1 MTAPYDAVVIGGGI
15 NGLTAA
21 ASLAKAGQRVVL
33 LESDEA
39 IGGQSKSAEFYPG
52 FRADALGQN
61 VGWLPPPVAA
71 ELGLGHVTRVLPDPT
86 VAVPAGEGEWL
97 VLHRDVARTAEA
109 IRRFSAADAL
119 KWPAFTA
126 LLAKLAG
133 FLEHLYVLPAPDI
146 DASALAFSE
155 MLPLLG
161 VARRFRG
168 LGKRDMVELLRTV
181 PMSVQELLDDW
192 FECAPLKAALGA
204 WGTTDIRQG
213 PRSGATA
220 FVLLHHQVG
229 SGTAIRG
236 RGYWQAGPDAL
247 ASALA
252 AVAARHGVTVRAG
265 AEVARI
271 LVKDDRVTG
280 VALESGEEIP
290 AHTVVSSADPARTL
304 LDMVDPVWLD
314 PEFLLAV
321 RNVKFRGNTAR
332 VLYALDGLPA
342 FPGLAHPD
350 ALAGTLSLST
360 SLDEIERSAD
370 DAKYGRIS
378 ERPHVELHIPS
389 VRWSGMAPMGKH
401 VVVAT
406 AQSAPYRLREGHWTA
421 EKRNALG
428 NRATAAIARVAP
440 GFPDLVRHCE
450 VLTPVEIEARYG
462 LTEGATTQGEMTLDQ
477 ILFMRPVAGA
487 SRYATPIAGLYL
499 CGAGTHP
506 GSGIAGGPGWLAA
519 RRVLKDRRERRG
531 ALV

>member
-1 MTAPYDAVVIGGGI
+1 MTAPHDAVIIGGGI
-15 NGLTAA
+15 NGLVAA
-21 ASLAKAGQRVVL
+21 ASLAKAGQRVLL
-33 LESDEA
+33 LEQGSMV
-39 IGGQSKSAEFYPG
+39 GGQSLPSEFTPG
-52 FRADALGQN
+52 FRADPLGQDA
-61 VGWLPPPVAA
+61 GWLPPPVTA
-71 ELGLGHVTRVLPDPT
+71 ELGLGSVARVVPDPS
-86 VAVPAGEGEWL
+86 VSVPAGAGEWL
-97 VLHRDVARTAEA
+97 CTFRDTARTAEA
-109 IRRFSAADAL
+109 IRRYSATDAS
-119 KWPAFTA
+119 KWPAFST
-126 LLAKLAG
+126 LLGKLAG
-133 FLEHLYVLPAPDI
+133 FLENLYVLPAPDI

-155 MLPLLG
+155 VLPLLG
-161 VARRFRG
+161 VARKFRG
-168 LGKRDMVELLRTV
+168 LGRRDMVELLRTV

-192 FECAPLKAALGA
+192 FELDALKAGLGA
-204 WGTTDIRQG
+204 WGTAGIRQG

-229 SGTAIRG
+229 AAGAIRG
-236 RGYWQAGPDAL
+236 RGHWRAGPDAL
-247 ASALA
+247 AKALA
-252 AVAARHGVTVRAG
+252 AVAERHGVTVRTDA
-265 AEVARI
+265 AVARI
-271 LVKDDRVTG
+271 TVEDDRVAG
-280 VALESGEEIP
+280 VVLASGEEIP
-290 AHTVVSSADPARTL
+290 AHTVVSGADPARTL
-304 LDMVDPVWLD
+304 LGMVDPVWLD

-321 RNVKFRGNTAR
+321 RNIKFRGNTAR

-342 FPGLAHPD
+342 FPGLDHPD

-378 ERPHVELHIPS
+378 ELPHVELHIPS

-406 AQSAPYRLREGHWTA
+406 AQSAPYRLREGPWTA
-421 EKRNALG
+421 EKRDALG
-428 NRATAAIARVAP
+428 NRVTAAIARVAP

-450 VLTPVEIEARYG
+450 VLTPVEIAARYG
-462 LTEGATTQGEMTLDQ
+462 LTEGAPTQGEMTLDQ

>member
-1 MTAPYDAVVIGGGI
+1 MTAPYDAIIIGGGI
-15 NGLTAA
+15 NGLVAA

-39 IGGQSKSAEFYPG
+39 IGGQGKSAEFHPG

-86 VAVPAGEGEWL
+86 VAVPAGAGEWL

-109 IRRFSAADAL
+109 IKRFSAADSL

-155 MLPLLG
+155 VLPLLG
-161 VARRFRG
+161 VARKFRG

-192 FECAPLKAALGA
+192 FECDPLKAALGA

-236 RGYWQAGPDAL
+236 RGYWLAGPDAL
-247 ASALA
+247 ATALA
-252 AVAARHGVTVRAG
+252 AVAARHGVTVRTG
-265 AEVARI
+265 AEVSRI
-271 LVKDDRVTG
+271 LVRDDRVTG
-280 VALESGEEIP
+280 VALESGEEI
-290 AHTVVSSADPARTL
+290 AAGTVVSSADPARTL
-304 LDMVDPVWLD
+304 LHMVDPVWLD

-321 RNVKFRGNTAR
+321 RNIKFRGNTAR
-332 VLYALDGLPA
+332 VLYALNGLPE
-342 FPGLAHPD
+342 FPGLTLPAV
-350 ALAGTLSLST
+350 LAGTLSLSS
-360 SLDEIERSAD
+360 SLDQIERAAD
-370 DAKYGRIS
+370 DAKYGRAS
-378 ERPHVELHIPS
+378 ERPHVELHAPS
-389 VRWSGMAPMGKH
+389 LRWPGMAPAGKH

-406 AQSAPYRLREGHWTA
+406 ARSAPYRLREGAWT
-421 EKRNALG
+421 EQKRDAFG
-428 NRATAAIARVAP
+428 NRVTAAIATVAP
-440 GFPDLVRHCE
+440 DFPDLVAHC
-450 VLTPVEIEARYG
+450 VVGTPVELEATFR
-462 LTEGATTQGEMTLDQ
+462 LTEGAVTHGEMTLDQ

-487 SRYATPIAGLYL
+487 SRHAMPIAGLYL

-506 GSGIAGGPGWLAA
+506 GSGVAGGPGWLAA

-531 ALV
+531 APV

>member
-1 MTAPYDAVVIGGGI
+1 
-15 NGLTAA
+15 
-21 ASLAKAGQRVVL
+21 
-33 LESDEA
+33 
-39 IGGQSKSAEFYPG
+39 
-52 FRADALGQN
+52 
-61 VGWLPPPVAA
+61 
-71 ELGLGHVTRVLPDPT
+71 
-86 VAVPAGEGEWL
+86 
-97 VLHRDVARTAEA
+97 
-109 IRRFSAADAL
+109 
-119 KWPAFTA
+119 
-126 LLAKLAG
+126 
-133 FLEHLYVLPAPDI
+133 VLPAPDI

-161 VARRFRG
+161 VARKFRG
-168 LGKRDMVELLRTV
+168 LGRRDMVELLRTV
-181 PMSVQELLDDW
+181 PMSVQELVDDW
-192 FECAPLKAALGA
+192 FECDPLKAALGA

-247 ASALA
+247 ATALA

-321 RNVKFRGNTAR
+321 RNIKFRGNTAR
-332 VLYALDGLPA
+332 VLYALNSLPEL
-342 FPGLAHPD
+342 PGLTLPG
-350 ALAGTLSLST
+350 ALAGTLSLSS
-360 SLDEIERSAD
+360 SLDQIERAAD
-370 DAKYGRIS
+370 DAKYGRDS
-378 ERPHVELHIPS
+378 ERPHVELHAPS
-389 VRWSGMAPMGKH
+389 LRWPGMAPAGKH

-406 AQSAPYRLREGHWTA
+406 ARSAPYRLREGAWTDQ
-421 EKRNALG
+421 KRDAFG
-428 NRATAAIARVAP
+428 NRVTAAIATVAP
-440 GFPDLVRHCE
+440 DFPDLVAHC
-450 VLTPVEIEARYG
+450 VVGTPVELEATFR
-462 LTEGATTQGEMTLDQ
+462 LTEGAVTHGEMTLDQ

-487 SRYATPIAGLYL
+487 SRHAMPIAGLYL

-531 ALV
+531 AVV

>member
-1 MTAPYDAVVIGGGI
+1 MTAPYDAVIIGGGI
-15 NGLTAA
+15 NGLVAA
-21 ASLAKAGQRVVL
+21 ASLGKAGQRGVL
-33 LESDEA
+33 LEGDEA

-109 IRRFSAADAL
+109 IKRFSAADAL

-155 MLPLLG
+155 VLPLLG
-161 VARRFRG
+161 VARKFHG

-192 FECAPLKAALGA
+192 FECDPLKAALGA

-252 AVAARHGVTVRAG
+252 AGAARHGVTVRAG

-280 VALESGEEIP
+280 VALGSGEEIA

-321 RNVKFRGNTAR
+321 RNIKFRGNTAR
-332 VLYALDGLPA
+332 VLYALNGLPEL
-342 FPGLAHPD
+342 PGLTLPG
-350 ALAGTLSLST
+350 ALAGTLSLSS
-360 SLDEIERSAD
+360 SLDQIERAAD
-370 DAKYGRIS
+370 DAKYGRAS
-378 ERPHVELHIPS
+378 ERPHVELHS
-389 VRWSGMAPMGKH
+389 TSLRWPGMAPAGKH

-406 AQSAPYRLREGHWTA
+406 ARSAPYRLREGAWT
-421 EKRNALG
+421 EQKRDDFG
-428 NRATAAIARVAP
+428 NRVTAAIAAVVP
-440 GFPDLVRHCE
+440 GFPDLVAHC
-450 VLTPVEIEARYG
+450 VVGTPVELEATFR
-462 LTEGATTQGEMTLDQ
+462 LTEGAVTHGEMTLDQ

-487 SRYATPIAGLYL
+487 SRHAMPVAGLYL

-506 GSGIAGGPGWLAA
+506 GSGVAGGPGWLAA

-531 ALV
+531 AVA